1 MLNFTVNTIYIRAYG
16 GLFKK
21 KKVLIR
27 GFLLYSVIHVNNYK
41 SLPFIA
47 VMTFTSRGVKS
58 FVPYTVDR
66 MRTSWVKSLSTRRRA
81 IFVGLLAAFAKS

>member
-1 MLNFTVNTIYIRAYG
+1 MRYEGNKNPGSYTRVFIV
-16 GLFKK
+16 
-21 KKVLIR
+21 V
-27 GFLLYSVIHVNNYK
+27 HVNDSV

-47 VMTFTSRGVKS
+47 VMTLTSRGLKS

-81 IFVGLLAAFAKS
+81 IFVGLLATFAKS

>member
-1 MLNFTVNTIYIRAYG
+1 MRYEGDKNPGSYTQVFIV
-16 GLFKK
+16 
-21 KKVLIR
+21 V
-27 GFLLYSVIHVNNYK
+27 HVNDSV

-47 VMTFTSRGVKS
+47 VMTLTSRGLKS

-81 IFVGLLAAFAKS
+81 ISVGLLAAFAKS